1 MRFGFVFNQ
10 KTVLMS
16 MYSQD
21 GVTGNRI
28 TALPEITE
36 KKKKNWQCRIV
47 ISEGRRNEVSPQL
60 SQLTARGVSEKK
72 RESCQLGARV
82 PKAEYQT
89 KEKLHRQKLPRAT
102 RIPRVIS
109 SVLINIHR

>member
-1 MRFGFVFNQ
+1 MTWISSLRFGFVFNQ

-36 KKKKNWQCRIV
+36 KKKKLAVQDSDFW
-47 ISEGRRNEVSPQL
+47 G
-60 SQLTARGVSEKK
+60 EKK
-72 RESCQLGARV
+72 WSEPPVV
-82 PKAEYQT
+82 PAYC
-89 KEKLHRQKLPRAT
+89 
-102 RIPRVIS
+102 
-109 SVLINIHR
+109 